1 MLHVHVLLVAPLGT
15 GHMAKP
21 GADQHQCRVSVRE
34 TAHYPGAAANL
45 PVEPLNDIVGPD
57 TSPVFAG
64 KVAVGKSL
72 LNAIL
77 HLLSG
82 FFQLHTTQLFHYSFG
97 FLPGSFLA
105 LLGMDRLEHFS
116 H

>member
-1 MLHVHVLLVAPLGT
+1 MLHVHILLVAPLGA
-15 GHMAKP
+15 GHMAQA
-21 GADQHQCRVSVRE
+21 GADQHQSRIAVRE

-45 PVEPLNDIVGPD
+45 PVEPLNDIVGAD

-77 HLLSG
+77 
-82 FFQLHTTQLFHYSFG
+82 
-97 FLPGSFLA
+97 A
-105 LLGMDRLEHFS
+105 V
-116 H
+116 